1 MLQIEKRETES
12 VFRFL
17 IWCFDIVCVPTFAVG
32 IPYFR
37 PWRNVGASNFVLSA
51 SHITL
56 RVMRG
61 QALSRSY
68 GRFFAEFLGTHSLVR
83 LGLLDLITCVGLRY
97 GSTVHIFRE
106 FSWKRA
112 LRDLC
117 TSRK

>member
-56 RVMRG
+56 RVMRSG
-61 QALSRSY
+61 LGSSR
-68 GRFFAEFLGTHSLVR
+68 FARRYSGNTPPEADLFSFPPGNEMFHFPGLASTHHA
-83 LGLLDLITCVGLRY
+83 T
-97 GSTVHIFRE
+97 
-106 FSWKRA
+106 
-112 LRDLC
+112 RDAI
-117 TSRK
+117 